1 LDHTDAKILDI
12 LQRDGRIS
20 MQKLAAQINMS
31 APSAI
36 ERVKKLEESGAIM
49 GYKAVVNPEKV
60 GREISA
66 VVLLAIPPENHRRF
80 LEYARNNPNVVE
92 LQELAGRYGYYMRT
106 CCKDA
111 DAFMDM
117 TRKLPEFGLSESYVI
132 VSKDAQAAPIQPIL
146 P

>member
-1 LDHTDAKILDI
+1 MDHTDAKILDI

-36 ERVKKLEESGAIM
+36 ERVKKLEESGAIT

-66 VVLLAIPPENHRRF
+66 VVLLAIPLENRKRF
-80 LEYARNNPNVVE
+80 FEYVKDNPNVVE
-92 LQELAGRYGYYMRT
+92 LQELAGRYGYFMRT
-106 CCKDA
+106 CCRDA

-132 VSKDAQAAPIQPIL
+132 VSKSGETAPIQLVL